1 MKRYLIPLLMVLIVI
16 RLSPASGQH
25 VLLGISD
32 NDVVAGGYFY
42 AFYNMTAIPG
52 KPIVG
57 FKLSLLVPKG
67 WTFRPYNASGI
78 TPKGERIKIGWLENG
93 TAVYD
98 GSGASVAHVAFR
110 IKVPLNET
118 DVRRS
123 IFAKGY
129 LLVKEGNG
137 IRKYIVTGKKEVFV
151 HKWEPLIY
159 VNLSKEE
166 IVPPAIV
173 TAYVRILTAPPLY
186 PTAMRNVD
194 LRIETTT
201 SGLLYNESVKYW
213 PYGHAIDL
221 KIPIK
226 ISSDVSGG
234 EHKLTVTLRY
244 EVGGNILKSIVEY
257 PFKVLKPSKIDVNV
271 NVSNTVKVGYPVWVN
286 ASVINPS
293 SFTAYNVELHAKVG
307 DIHEVKR
314 IGDIEPGSLEGV
326 SIKINLKDE
335 GNYTLSVWAIWEQE
349 YPKEF
354 RVLGVGNY
362 TVEVVSEGIGI
373 LWYIPLLMVV
383 IIVAAAVKYKLGRS
397 RNKQAKEDS

>member
-1 MKRYLIPLLMVLIVI
+1 MPLLMVLIVI
-16 RLSPASGQH
+16 NLLPSSGQY

-78 TPKGERIKIGWLENG
+78 TPKGEKIKIEWLENG
-93 TAVYD
+93 TAVYS
-98 GSGASVAHVAFR
+98 GSRASVAHVAFR
-110 IKVPLNET
+110 INVPLNET

-129 LLVKEGNG
+129 LLVKEGNS
-137 IRKYIVTGKKEVFV
+137 IRRYIVTGKKEIFV
-151 HKWEPLIY
+151 HKWEPLVY
-159 VNLSKEE
+159 VNLSREE
-166 IVPPAIV
+166 VVPPAII

-186 PTAMRNVD
+186 PTAMRDVN
-194 LRIETTT
+194 LRVETTT
-201 SGLLYNESVKYW
+201 SGLLYNESVEYW

-226 ISSDVSGG
+226 ISSNVNGG
-234 EHKLTVTLRY
+234 EHKLTVTLSY
-244 EVGGNILKSIVEY
+244 EVGGNILKSTVEY
-257 PFKVLKPSKIDVNV
+257 PFKVMKPSKIDANA
-271 NVSNTVKVGYPVWVN
+271 NISKIVKAGHPVWVN
-286 ASVINPS
+286 ASIINPS
-293 SFTAYNVELHAKVG
+293 SFTAHNVELHAKVG
-307 DIHEVKR
+307 DIHEVKK
-314 IGDIEPGSLEGV
+314 IGDMEPGSLKGV

-349 YPKEF
+349 YPREF
-354 RVLGVGNY
+354 RVLNVGNY
-362 TVEVVSEGIGI
+362 TVEVVSEGLGI
-373 LWYIPLLMVV
+373 SWYVLPLVVV
-383 IIVAAAVKYKLGRS
+383 ILVAAAVKYKLGRS
-397 RNKQAKEDS
+397 RNKQTEGDS